1 MPELCGSRRFPVMEQ
16 VTCCFWTE
24 REASGKGWRWVSVSP
39 RAFRSAAP
47 LTLPQKPVSTAVPQI
62 LFVDF
67 LVHGEMSWLYLKL
80 RGGSW
85 PQGLAVLPVHSRK
98 KPAQDPA
105 GPQATTT
112 SCSWEMAM
120 PEASRPGTGFW
131 SPRGRAA
138 GGHALHPPT
147 PTPYTQCS
155 LSRLGR
161 WRWPCLRCALAA
173 QGEGGC
179 RDGAWLPPPPGLRG
193 QGYSWL
199 CPPSPQPSL
208 LGRAGRTASP
218 EPLPRI
224 CIFEATDTDRG
235 FNESKVA
242 SRALTDARPRY
253 YF

>member
-1 MPELCGSRRFPVMEQ
+1 ME
-16 VTCCFWTE
+16 V
-24 REASGKGWRWVSVSP
+24 AVSVSP
-39 RAFRSAAP
+39 QAFRSAAP

-112 SCSWEMAM
+112 CCSWEMAM

-138 GGHALHPPT
+138 GGHALHPLPPHHT
-147 PTPYTQCS
+147 HSVPSVAWGGGDGHVCGVHLLPREKEGAGMVPGS
-155 LSRLGR
+155 HLPLDSEARAIRGR
-161 WRWPCLRCALAA
+161 VLPPLNPPSQAGLAA
-173 QGEGGC
+173 
-179 RDGAWLPPPPGLRG
+179 LR
-193 QGYSWL
+193 
-199 CPPSPQPSL
+199 PRNPSPGSASL
-208 LGRAGRTASP
+208 K
-218 EPLPRI
+218 PRI
-224 CIFEATDTDRG
+224 
-235 FNESKVA
+235 
-242 SRALTDARPRY
+242 LTEDSMNPRSPVGR
-253 YF
+253 